1 MLRSVRKLIYLQSF
15 RFMEAKRTKESQ
27 GELIASGKKLGGTFK
42 PGFNAAAAENRYA
55 QT

>member
-27 GELIASGKKLGGTFK
+27 GELIAGGRRLGGAFK
-42 PGFNAAAAENRYA
+42 PGFNPAAVENR
-55 QT
+55 